1 MQDVQRDIDVF
12 EEASA
17 EEGDEVDV
25 ALKRVREIPLEQY
38 LSQEKAAIVKN
49 ARENRLIKKKT
60 LVMGV
65 RRNRHKSDDNG
76 TRHAMSNG

>member
-12 EEASA
+12 EQDSA
-17 EEGDEVDV
+17 EEGDEIGA

-38 LSQEKAAIVKN
+38 LSQEKVAKVKN

-60 LVMGV
+60 
-65 RRNRHKSDDNG
+65 
-76 TRHAMSNG
+76 